1 MRLSKIK
8 LAGFKSFVDPTSLN
22 LVSNLSAVVGPNGC
36 GKSNIID
43 AIRWVMGESSAKKLR
58 GGVSSDVIFNGSA
71 TRKPVGQA
79 SVELVFDNSDGTLGG
94 EYAGFSEISIK
105 RQVTRDGQSVYFL
118 NGQRARRKDVTGIF
132 LGTGLGPRSYAII
145 EQGMISRVIEAKPED
160 MRNFI
165 EEASGVSKYKE
176 RRRETENRIKHTN
189 ENLNRVNDLRLE
201 LEKQLNNLEKQAEAA
216 RKYQTLKKD
225 EKTVEAELV
234 SMSWQR
240 LQAEIQT
247 AEAAIRELTTEV
259 EKHQAE
265 LTHFK
270 AELEQSREVQ
280 TERSDHLN
288 EVQKQYYSIGTEI
301 VTIEQ
306 SLENLKSKLSALE
319 ENKLEEQNTLR
330 QSTEGLAQDKLKI
343 AETTESLALLNPEK
357 DQLELKIETYILQFE
372 ESEESLELWRETR
385 QDVQQELHQATQS
398 AEKEKTSIELLE
410 KQVQQGDAR
419 YQKLSEERKYLTVP
433 DGESNI
439 ESMDSELKN
448 IQLKQHQSQSSL
460 SEQKSQQSSMKEK
473 ILDFR
478 HQVKAQAKEK
488 QAVKD
493 QLTALEAVQAVK
505 LGKTDGG
512 DNRWVT
518 EKGLDQSKRFGEVIQ
533 VQPQWQ
539 KAIETL
545 LANQFEAIYLE
556 NQDLRSLLADCAS
569 EQAAGLHLLVKDTS
583 NVSARA
589 NSILSKIINPEVL
602 NKSLKIF
609 LNQILVCDDMQMGL
623 QQISDKTEDFSYI
636 TQTGIWLG
644 HGWIKVPA
652 ISGESDY
659 SVLET
664 EQKIQ
669 VLSDNVSQFEQAF
682 FETEQQLECAEENL
696 LNIEQYIYD
705 ESEKF
710 SNLKQEANQLESE
723 IRIRRNKIEQAQKRD
738 RQIADELEDLG
749 RQNETLYQSIQTDRE
764 ALQQHLEQM
773 ANLHDAMESHNQ
785 NKDLMEETRRQF
797 KEQLQEAKDQ
807 QHQIALAVQAKNSAL
822 EALNQS
828 ISRFEI
834 QIQYSEEK
842 LTRIEQNIS
851 QSHNPQPALKNNLE
865 MALSRRLEA
874 EEMLNQAR
882 DDMHASENELRSIE
896 SQMQQ
901 AQNKIESVRDEL
913 GSANMKWQASKVHYE
928 SVETKIAQ
936 IEIEPKVILQTL
948 SEAGDETEWAQRLA
962 QIARQIQR
970 LGAINLTAIDEFSA
984 AEERKIYL
992 DEQCDDLN
1000 EALATLAEAIQKID
1014 QETRDRF
1021 QTTFD
1026 KINKGFMDL
1035 FPKLFGGGEASI
1047 MMTDE
1052 DILNAGITVMAR
1064 PPGKKNANIQQ
1075 LSGGEKA
1082 LTAVAFV
1089 FSIFLLNPAP
1099 FCLLDEVD
1107 APLDDNN
1114 VGRFVN
1120 LVKEMSQTVQFIFI
1134 SHNKIAIEMGEQLHG
1149 VTMREPGVSRLVSV
1163 DIDEAV
1169 DMATA

>member
-22 LVSNLSAVVGPNGC
+22 LVSNLSAIVGPNGC

-58 GGVSSDVIFNGSA
+58 GGALADVIFNGSA
-71 TRKPVGQA
+71 TRKPIGQA

-105 RQVTRDGQSVYFL
+105 RQVTRDGQSSYFL
-118 NGQRARRKDVTGIF
+118 NGQRARRKDITDIF

-189 ENLNRVNDLRLE
+189 ENLNRVNDLTLE

-216 RKYQTLKKD
+216 RKYQGLKKD

-247 AEAAIRELTTEV
+247 SEAAIRELTTEI

-301 VTIEQ
+301 VTFEQ
-306 SLENLKSKLSALE
+306 SLENLKSTLKALE
-319 ENKLEEQNTLR
+319 ENKIEEQNTLT
-330 QSTEGLAQDKLKI
+330 QSTEGLAQDKQKI
-343 AETTESLALLNPEK
+343 VEAQESLEQLNPLKEE
-357 DQLELKIETYILQFE
+357 LELQIETYVQQFE
-372 ESEESLELWRETR
+372 ESEESLELWRET
-385 QDVQQELHQATQS
+385 QQNLQRDLHQATQS

-410 KQVQQGDAR
+410 KQVQQGDTR
-419 YQKLSEERKYLTVP
+419 HQKLSEELKYLTIP

-439 ESMDSELKN
+439 ASMDSQLTN
-448 IQLKQHQSQSSL
+448 IKLQQHQSETQL
-460 SEQKSQQSSMKEK
+460 SEQKLQKISIKEQIIDCK
-473 ILDFR
+473 TQI
-478 HQVKAQAKEK
+478 KSQAKET

-493 QLTALEAVQAVK
+493 QLTALEAIQAVK
-505 LGKTDGG
+505 LGKTENH
-512 DNRWVT
+512 DNSWAT
-518 EKGLDQSKRFGEVIQ
+518 EKGLEQYKRFGEVIQ
-533 VQPQWQ
+533 VQAEWQ

-556 NQDLRSLLADCAS
+556 KQSLRSLLADCQG
-569 EQAAGLHLLVKDTS
+569 EQIAGLHLFAKDDS
-583 NVSARA
+583 VISARPD
-589 NSILSKIINPEVL
+589 SILSKVLNPDVL
-602 NKSLKIF
+602 NKSLKLL
-609 LNQILVCDDMQMGL
+609 LNQILVCEDMQIGL
-623 QQISDKTEDFSYI
+623 QQIENQSDDLSYI
-636 TQTGIWLG
+636 TQSGIWLG

-652 ISGESDY
+652 VAGDNEHSI
-659 SVLET
+659 LET
-664 EQKIQ
+664 EQRIQ
-669 VLSDNVSQFEQAF
+669 VLSDNVDKLEMAFAATEAQLEQA
-682 FETEQQLECAEENL
+682 EDNLTNVEQL
-696 LNIEQYIYD
+696 ISD
-705 ESEKF
+705 ESDRF
-710 SNLKQEANQLESE
+710 SMLKQEANQLESE
-723 IRIRRNKIEQAQKRD
+723 IRIRRNKIEQAEKRE
-738 RQIADELEDLG
+738 RQITEELDDLG
-749 RQNETLYQSIQTDRE
+749 RQNASLYESIQSARE
-764 ALQQHLEQM
+764 SLQEHLEKM
-773 ANLHDAMESHNQ
+773 GNLHESMESHNQ
-785 NKDLMEETRRQF
+785 NKDIMEETRRQF
-797 KEQLQEAKDQ
+797 KSQLQDAKEE
-807 QHQIALAVQAKNSAL
+807 QHKIALELQAKTSAL

-828 ISRFEI
+828 IIRFDM
-834 QIQYSEEK
+834 QIAHSQEK
-842 LTRIEQNIS
+842 LQRIEQNILES
-851 QSHNPQPALKNNLE
+851 EKPGPELENNLQ
-865 MALSRRLEA
+865 MALSRRVDA

-882 DDMHASENELRSIE
+882 DDVHASDNELRSIE
-896 SQMQQ
+896 GQMLQ

-913 GSANMKWQASKVHYE
+913 GSAKMTWQASKVHFE

-936 IEIEPKVILQTL
+936 IEIDPQAILQTL

-962 QIARQIQR
+962 QIGRQIQR

-984 AEERKIYL
+984 AEERKTYL
-992 DEQCDDLN
+992 DEQCHDLT
-1000 EALATLAEAIQKID
+1000 EALATLEEAIQKID

-1021 QTTFD
+1021 QSTFD
-1026 KINKGFMDL
+1026 KINKGFKDL
-1035 FPKLFGGGEASI
+1035 FPRLFGGGEAFI
-1047 MMTDE
+1047 AMTDD

-1064 PPGKKNANIQQ
+1064 PPGKKNASIHQ

-1114 VGRFVN
+1114 VGRFVR
-1120 LVKEMSQTVQFIFI
+1120 LVKEMSQSVQFIFI

>member
-22 LVSNLSAVVGPNGC
+22 LVSNLSAIVGPNGC

-58 GGVSSDVIFNGSA
+58 GGVSSDVIFNGSG
-71 TRKPVGQA
+71 TRKQVGQA
-79 SVELVFDNSDGTLGG
+79 SVELVFDNSDATLGG
-94 EYAGFSEISIK
+94 EYSGFSEISIK
-105 RQVTRDGQSVYFL
+105 RQVSRDGQSVYFL
-118 NGQRARRKDVTGIF
+118 NGQRARRKDVTDIF

-189 ENLNRVNDLRLE
+189 ENLNRVNDLKLE
-201 LEKQLNNLEKQAEAA
+201 LDKQLHNLEKQAAAA
-216 RKYQTLKKD
+216 RKYQALKKD

-259 EKHQAE
+259 EKYQAE

-270 AELEQSREVQ
+270 SELEQSREVQ
-280 TERSDHLN
+280 TERSEHLN

-306 SLENLKSKLSALE
+306 SLENLKSQLKTLE
-319 ENKLEEQNTLR
+319 ENKVEEQNTLT
-330 QSTEGLAQDKLKI
+330 QSTEGLAQDKIKL
-343 AETTESLALLNPEK
+343 AEAKERLALLLPEK
-357 DQLELKIETYILQFE
+357 EQLELQIETYTQQFE
-372 ESEESLELWRETR
+372 ESEESLESWRETR
-385 QDVQQELHQATQS
+385 QTMQQELHQATQS

-419 YQKLSEERKYLTVP
+419 YQKLSDERKYLTIP

-439 ESMDSELKN
+439 ESMSSELKN
-448 IQLKQHQSQSSL
+448 IQLKQHQVQSSL
-460 SEQKSQQSSMKEK
+460 NEQKSQKISIKEQ
-473 ILDFR
+473 IVDFR
-478 HQVKAQAKEK
+478 HKIKTQAKEK

-505 LGKTDGG
+505 LGKTNAN
-512 DNRWVT
+512 DNSWVT
-518 EKGLDQSKRFGEVIQ
+518 EKGLDQCKRFGEVIQ
-533 VQPQWQ
+533 VEPQWQ

-556 NQDLRSLLADCAS
+556 NQDFYSLLTDCQS
-569 EQAAGLHLLVKDTS
+569 EEAAGLHLLMKDS
-583 NVSARA
+583 SDVSARS
-589 NSILSKIINPEVL
+589 NSILSKVINPDVL
-602 NKSLKIF
+602 NKSLKHF

-623 QQISDKTEDFSYI
+623 QQISDTTEDLSYI

-652 ISGESDY
+652 VSGENEHSI
-659 SVLET
+659 LET

-669 VLSDNVSQFEQAF
+669 ALSNSVAQFEQSFA
-682 FETEQQLECAEENL
+682 ETEQQLECAEENL
-696 LNIEQYIYD
+696 LNIEQYISD
-705 ESEKF
+705 EGEKF
-710 SNLKQEANQLESE
+710 SSLKQEASQLESE

-738 RQIADELEDLG
+738 QQISDELEDLG
-749 RQNETLYQSIQTDRE
+749 RQNETLYRSIQTDRE
-764 ALQQHLEQM
+764 ALQLHLEQM
-773 ANLHDAMESHNQ
+773 GNLHDSIESHNQ
-785 NKDLMEETRRQF
+785 NKELMEETRRQF
-797 KEQLQEAKDQ
+797 KDQLQEAKDQ
-807 QHQIALAVQAKNSAL
+807 QHQIALEVQAKSSSL
-822 EALNQS
+822 EALGQS
-828 ISRFEI
+828 IIRFEA
-834 QIQYSEEK
+834 QIQHSQEK
-842 LTRIEQNIS
+842 LTRIEQSIAESN
-851 QSHNPQPALKNNLE
+851 NPQPELENNLE
-865 MALSRRLEA
+865 MALSRRIEA

-896 SQMQQ
+896 AQMQQ

-913 GSANMKWQASKVHYE
+913 GSTNMKWQASKVHYE

-936 IEIEPKVILQTL
+936 IEKEPQVILQTL
-948 SEAGDETEWAQRLA
+948 SEEADETEWAQRLA
-962 QIARQIQR
+962 QITRQVQR
-970 LGAINLTAIDEFSA
+970 LGAINLNAIDEFSA
-984 AEERKIYL
+984 AEERKMYL
-992 DEQCDDLN
+992 DEQCNDLN
-1000 EALATLAEAIQKID
+1000 EALATLEEAIQKID

-1021 QTTFD
+1021 QATFD

-1047 MMTDE
+1047 TMTDE

-1064 PPGKKNANIQQ
+1064 PPGKKNSSIQQ

-1114 VGRFVN
+1114 VGRFVR